1 MEIQTFLCRRIE
13 SRRICRSS
21 DFDCTTESCAV
32 ISYRSPAETTSRAL
46 TVAEQRINAST
57 KPKRKPVMAG
67 NPIDAARRPNI
78 VRRPAWFSDRMIGF
92 LSESPLSFEVM
103 FHSGSYLFEITQ
115 RQLLIDGLCRFER
128 MGLELFESHF
138 DEVSLRNQRF
148 VRLVMFVQRPVVEQ
162 NFMLQ
167 FLVGDA
173 LQPDRGERIAEET
186 ACGFE
191 YGVGIADQVD
201 ELCIGIQLEQG
212 LIRPVWGGFC

>member
-1 MEIQTFLCRRIE
+1 
-13 SRRICRSS
+13 
-21 DFDCTTESCAV
+21 
-32 ISYRSPAETTSRAL
+32 
-46 TVAEQRINAST
+46 
-57 KPKRKPVMAG
+57 
-67 NPIDAARRPNI
+67 
-78 VRRPAWFSDRMIGF
+78 MIGF

-212 LIRPVWGGFC
+212 FDPPRMGRILLRNRFFPVTCSEMRISLSSACMNSCRSASVAVVKVRYLSRYSAMRRGNIQKW

>member
-1 MEIQTFLCRRIE
+1 MPAQNRNESQSWPVIPLTQRVAPILFDGLPGFRIE
-13 SRRICRSS
+13 
-21 DFDCTTESCAV
+21 
-32 ISYRSPAETTSRAL
+32 
-46 TVAEQRINAST
+46 
-57 KPKRKPVMAG
+57 
-67 NPIDAARRPNI
+67 
-78 VRRPAWFSDRMIGF
+78 MIGF

-191 YGVGIADQVD
+191 YGVGTS
-201 ELCIGIQLEQG
+201 E
-212 LIRPVWGGFC
+212 IRESASQYARRRR